1 MLTFCVFQLSSFYEY
16 IHPPFCFNIWI
27 LFWVICPAFHQISS
41 NFPPWHPL
49 GQGTK
54 LVAAHFGGTRTPM
67 VMSWPKVGLW
77 IDSGFPEMFG
87 SSSRSYKL
95 GIGLMITGWWFGTF
109 FFHTLGMSSSQL
121 TNIIQ
126 RGGSTTNQIPIGL
139 MKRSLNLQIFQG
151 YQLPDSSPFGIRSFS
166 PSSPGQLVRV
176 PRGHLLGRS
185 SNTTRRHGR
194 SSTTSLMWRPR
205 SMRPLGSSSH
215 STWRGCSR
223 CPWMGCPWCDLAK
236 AETWWNMWI
245 YRHIYI

>member
-109 FFHTLGMSSSQL
+109 FFIHWECHHPNWLILFRGVAQPPTRFLLDSWKDHSICRFSRVTNFQIHPPSESDHFPRVPQVNSSEFPVAISWAGHQTRPDATVAVPPRHWCGAHGL
-121 TNIIQ
+121 WGHWDQVPTA
-126 RGGSTTNQIPIGL
+126 RGGGAA
-139 MKRSLNLQIFQG
+139 
-151 YQLPDSSPFGIRSFS
+151 DA
-166 PSSPGQLVRV
+166 
-176 PRGHLLGRS
+176 LGWGV
-185 SNTTRRHGR
+185 HGV
-194 SSTTSLMWRPR
+194 
-205 SMRPLGSSSH
+205 
-215 STWRGCSR
+215 TWRKLKH
-223 CPWMGCPWCDLAK
+223 D
-236 AETWWNMWI
+236 ETCGYI
-245 YRHIYI
+245 DIYI